1 MQNSAMAAGLP
12 ALGPPGKNCL
22 KKGSVMEKSGGLIH
36 LYCGDGK
43 GKTTAALGLAIRAM
57 GSGFRV
63 VFVQFLKGRPTGELS
78 VLDGLP
84 NVTVL
89 RGKEGTSFSFAMT
102 EEEKEKT
109 RFLHTE
115 NLKKAIE
122 LAASG
127 NCDML
132 VLDEAV
138 GAYNRGLIDR
148 PLFEEFIR
156 NKPEKLE
163 LVLTG
168 RNPEQWLIDSAD
180 YVSEI
185 GKVKHPYDRG
195 VPARTGIEK

>member
-1 MQNSAMAAGLP
+1 MTGRS
-12 ALGPPGKNCL
+12 
-22 KKGSVMEKSGGLIH
+22 GLIH

-43 GKTTAALGLAIRAM
+43 GKTTAALGLAIRAL

-63 VFVQFLKGRPTGELS
+63 VFVQFLKSHATGELF
-78 VLDGLP
+78 VLEGMP

-89 RGKEGTSFSFAMT
+89 RGKQGNAFSFAMT
-102 EEEKEKT
+102 EEEKEQT
-109 RFLHTE
+109 RFQQTE
-115 NLKKAIE
+115 NLMKAIA
-122 LAASG
+122 LAESG

-138 GAYNRGLIDR
+138 GAYNRNLIDGFV
-148 PLFEEFIR
+148 LEAFVR
-156 NKPEKLE
+156 NKPDTVE

-168 RNPEQWLIDSAD
+168 RNPAQWMTDCAD

-195 VPARTGIEK
+195 IPARTGIEK